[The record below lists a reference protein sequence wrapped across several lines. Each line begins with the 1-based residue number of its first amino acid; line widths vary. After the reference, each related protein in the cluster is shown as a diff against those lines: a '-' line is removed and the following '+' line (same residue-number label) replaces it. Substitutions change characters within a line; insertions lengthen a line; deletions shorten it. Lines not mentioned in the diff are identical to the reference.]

1 MKSPTMFRNLFLVA
15 ATLAAAAL
23 PVAAQPADDAPENTY
38 DAPYARPS
46 IDDSRPVPPDAYAAP
61 LAPERPAG
69 RVGYAHVT
77 AAEGT
82 GSVLSDAKG
91 RTEMQINL
99 PLAEGDQLVTRSA
112 GRAEVELADGNRVQI
127 AGESG
132 VRFDALAGEQGSGAE
147 ESALTL
153 LEGSIAVET
162 GTFAGNRAFRVDTP
176 DASVY
181 VTSGAQARINL
192 DPHRGTT
199 VIARRGTFDVQT
211 RAGSIPVEAGQYVIV
226 RGDDQPELARG
237 TFSRDR
243 FDVWVAQRSETI
255 LQAHNSASARY
266 LNDEAYDEDV
276 AVLDHYGSWD
286 YSPTYETNVWRPD
299 VSSDWSPY
307 SDGYWDYTPAGATWV
322 DNAPWGWFPHHYG
335 NWFFDAGFG
344 SWCWS
349 PASIYSPG
357 WVYWGFSGGYTGWCP
372 IGYYSYYAPWGSYWG
387 WGWGSGLYFSVNGVF
402 DRGHIDCGRGWN
414 FVGTDSFGTHFG
426 QRSVQSG
433 TQMASRLGSQIAV
446 TSNPLRVPVVSGRGS
461 ASSAMRSLAQ
471 SAPATIARSSSSAQS
486 AALAPYLARQ
496 RTLPPQTVNALRQ
509 SQVARVNPASRSLQG
524 PGTASLPAAA
534 PRSGARTRAFSSR
547 PLGGGNF
554 ANPGSARSEAWRAPG
569 RTVSPGST
577 PSSPRA
583 IPPADSR
590 GSEWRSRQVAPRGEM
605 ALPSF
610 RQRSTDGATEG
621 SRPAVPG
628 TSGRI
633 APRSDRFSEGPAESW
648 RARPVVPP
656 AQRVIEGIDRGRA
669 LPPSRSSESWRS
681 IPDRRSFE
689 PAPPARVAPDARAPE
704 ARQFDRQAPPPRYQ
718 SRPALP
724 TFDRRSEPAPRY
736 ERQAPPPTRY
746 ERQAP
751 PPTRFERQAP
761 PPTRFERQAPP
772 PPPRAESRSAPPR
785 EMRAAPPAREFRA
798 PAPSPRSAPAPRQEF
813 SRHND
818 RSSR

>member
-1 MKSPTMFRNLFLVA
+1 MKSATIFRNFFFAVATLSVA
-15 ATLAAAAL
+15 AF
-23 PVAAQPADDAPENTY
+23 PIAAQPADDAPETSY
-38 DAPYARPS
+38 DAPYAGPS
-46 IDDSRPVPPDAYAAP
+46 GGDSQPVDPNAYPAP
-61 LAPERPAG
+61 RSSAPSAG

-82 GSVLSDAKG
+82 GLVLSEAKG
-91 RTEMQINL
+91 RTNMQINL
-99 PLAEGDQLVTRSA
+99 PLAEGDQLETRSG
-112 GRAEVELADGNRVQI
+112 GRAEIELADGNRVQI

-132 VRFDALAGEQGSGAE
+132 VRLDALAGEQGSAAE

-211 RAGSIPVEAGQYVIV
+211 QSGSVSVQEGQYVMV

-243 FDVWVAQRSETI
+243 FDVWVAQRSAAM
-255 LQAHNSASARY
+255 LQAHNSNSARY

-335 NWFFDAGFG
+335 NWFFDAGFS

-426 QRSVQSG
+426 QRSVLSG
-433 TQMASRLGSQIAV
+433 TQAASRLGSDIAV
-446 TSNPLRVPVVSGRGS
+446 TSNPLRAPLVSGRGS
-461 ASSAMRSLAQ
+461 ASSAMRSLAL
-471 SAPATIARSSSSAQS
+471 SAPATIARSSTSAQS

-496 RTLPPQTVNALRQ
+496 RTLPPQTVNTLRQ
-509 SQVARVNPASRSLQG
+509 SQVARVNPVSRSLQG
-524 PGTASLPAAA
+524 PGTTSLPAVA
-534 PRSGARTRAFSSR
+534 PRTGAQTRSLASR
-547 PLGGGNF
+547 PLGGGSF
-554 ANPGSARSEAWRAPG
+554 ANPGGSGRSEGWRAPG
-569 RTVSPGST
+569 RSVSPGSV
-577 PSSPRA
+577 PASPRAIA
-583 IPPADSR
+583 IPPADTR
-590 GSEWRSRQVAPRGEM
+590 GNEWRSRQVAPRGERT
-605 ALPSF
+605 LPSF
-610 RQRSTDGATEG
+610 RQRSTDG
-621 SRPAVPG
+621 SRPASPG
-628 TSGRI
+628 TSPGSL
-633 APRSDRFSEGPAESW
+633 PRSGRFAETPAESW

-669 LPPSRSSESWRS
+669 LPPSRASESWRS
-681 IPDRRSFE
+681 MPDRRSFE
-689 PAPPARVAPDARAPE
+689 PTPPARVTPESRQFQRQAPPARVAPESRQFERQAPPPRVAPE
-704 ARQFDRQAPPPRYQ
+704 SRQFERQAPPPRYE
-718 SRPALP
+718 SRAAPP
-724 TFDRRSEPAPRY
+724 SFDRRSAPPPRY
-736 ERQAPPPTRY
+736 ERQAPASP
-746 ERQAP
+746 
-751 PPTRFERQAP
+751 
-761 PPTRFERQAPP
+761 RFERQAPP
-772 PPPRAESRSAPPR
+772 PPPRAESRSAPP
-785 EMRAAPPAREFRA
+785 AREFRA
-798 PAPSPRSAPAPRQEF
+798 PSPAPRSAPAPRQEF
-813 SRHND
+813 SRRND
-818 RSSR
+818 RSPH

>member
-1 MKSPTMFRNLFLVA
+1 MKPPTIFRNLFLA
-15 ATLAAAAL
+15 AAALSVAAL
-23 PVAAQPADDAPENTY
+23 PVAAQPADDVPENTY

-46 IDDSRPVPPDAYAAP
+46 TDDARPSMDYAAP
-61 LAPERPAG
+61 QASRPAG

-99 PLAEGDQLVTRSA
+99 PLSEGDQLVTRAA

-211 RAGSIPVEAGQYVIV
+211 RSGSIPVEAGQYVIV
-226 RGDDQPELARG
+226 QGDDQPEVARG

-243 FDVWVAQRSETI
+243 FDVWVAQRSQTM

-276 AVLDHYGSWD
+276 AVMDHYGSWD

-322 DNAPWGWFPHHYG
+322 DNEPWGWFPHHYG

-402 DRGHIDCGRGWN
+402 DRGRIDCGRGWN

-426 QRSVQSG
+426 NRAVQSG
-433 TQMASRLGSQIAV
+433 TQVASRLGSQIAV
-446 TSNPLRVPVVSGRGS
+446 TSNPLRAPLVSGRGS
-461 ASSAMRSLAQ
+461 ASSAMRSLAL
-471 SAPATIARSSSSAQS
+471 SAPATIARSSSTTQS
-486 AALAPYLARQ
+486 ATLAPYLARQ

-509 SQVARVNPASRSLQG
+509 AQVARVNPASRTLQG
-524 PGTASLPAAA
+524 PGTASLPAV
-534 PRSGARTRAFSSR
+534 GARAGAQTRSLQTRSLPSR
-547 PLGGGNF
+547 SLGGGSF
-554 ANPGSARSEAWRAPG
+554 ANPGSGRSEAWRAPG
-569 RTVSPGST
+569 RTLSPGSIPT
-577 PSSPRA
+577 SPRA
-583 IPPADSR
+583 LPQSDAR
-590 GSEWRSRQVAPRGEM
+590 GTEWRSRQIAPRGDT

-610 RQRSTDGATEG
+610 RQRSSDG
-621 SRPAVPG
+621 SRSTAPGSSPTVP
-628 TSGRI
+628 
-633 APRSDRFSEGPAESW
+633 PRSGRFSEAPPADSW

-689 PAPPARVAPDARAPE
+689 SAPPARVAPE
-704 ARQFDRQAPPPRYQ
+704 SRQFQRQAPPPRYE

-724 TFDRRSEPAPRY
+724 TFDRRSAPAPDY
-736 ERQAPPPTRY
+736 QRQAPPTPRY
-746 ERQAP
+746 
-751 PPTRFERQAP
+751 
-761 PPTRFERQAPP
+761 ERQAPP

-798 PAPSPRSAPAPRQEF
+798 PAPAPRSAPAPRQEF

-818 RSSR
+818 RSPR